1 MVIDFLNSIND
12 SSSLTTSSRTGSLNK
27 ELNEQYFTPIS
38 IASFMSSMFRPINKT
53 VVNFMDAGAG
63 VGNLSASF
71 IAAVCGWAKKP
82 KKIKALLYEIDETL
96 ISDLR
101 RNMDLCNELCRNNN
115 IDLEIIIKNEDFI
128 ESSVEYL
135 KSGENNKLMDYVIL
149 NPPYKKL
156 NTDSRH
162 KKLTLEV
169 GIDVP
174 NYYAAFVALSYRLLD
189 KKAQLVC
196 IIPRSFC
203 NGQYFKAFRNDL
215 INHTKIERLH
225 VFESRKDIFDDDVL
239 QETLI
244 MLLTRNKQ
252 KPTDNIEITE
262 SIKDDFSEL
271 EKVRKLFDDV
281 IFPTDSENIIRIIR
295 DDDSRIVEQMHSLP
309 CELKDLNISVSTGP
323 VVDFR
328 EKKEL
333 LSHQGNIW
341 SLPIIYPENFVNG
354 FVQWPIIGRKP
365 GYILED
371 ESNFKK
377 LREPGIYVLVK
388 RMSSKEERKR
398 VVAAVYDSQQISRTK
413 VAFDNKVNYY
423 HINNMGLNNRDFA
436 KGLCLYLNSSLVDNY
451 FRTFSGST
459 QVNVGDLKGL
469 KYPSRIDLTLLGQ
482 VYGNE
487 LPSQEEIDDLIHQNL
502 FAQHNVKK

>member
-1 MVIDFLNSIND
+1 MVINFLNNINK
-12 SSSLTTSSRTGSLNK
+12 SSSLTTSSRTGSVNK
-27 ELNEQYFTPIS
+27 EINEQYFTPIA
-38 IASFMSSMFRPINKT
+38 IASFMSSMFRPIKKT
-53 VVNFMDAGAG
+53 VINFMDAGAG

-71 IAAVCGWAKKP
+71 IAAVCNWEKKP
-82 KKIKALLYEIDETL
+82 KKIKALLYEIDMTL
-96 ISDLR
+96 IPDLR
-101 RNMDLCNELCRNNN
+101 KNMELCNELCSYNN

-128 ESSVEYL
+128 EGSVESL
-135 KSGENNKLMDYVIL
+135 KSGKDNELFDYVIL

-156 NTDSRH
+156 NTHSRH

-215 INHTKIERLH
+215 INNNRIEKLH
-225 VFESRKDIFDDDVL
+225 IFESRKDIFDDDVL

-244 MLLTRNKQ
+244 MLLTRTEQ

-271 EKVRKLFDDV
+271 EKVRKRFDDV
-281 IFPTDSENIIRIIR
+281 IFPTDSEKVIRIIR

-309 CELKDLNISVSTGP
+309 CELKDLNINVSTGP

-328 EKKEL
+328 ENQEL

-354 FVQWPIIGRKP
+354 FVQWPIMGRKP

-398 VVAAVYDSQQISRTK
+398 IVAAVYDSQQVSRTK

-423 HINNMGLNNRDFA
+423 HVNNMGLSNRNCA
-436 KGLCLYLNSSLVDNY
+436 KGLSIYLNSSLVDFY

-459 QVNVGDLKGL
+459 QVNVTDLKVL
-469 KYPSRIDLTLLGQ
+469 RYPSVEQLENLGES
-482 VYGNE
+482 YGDE
-487 LPSQEEIDDLIHQNL
+487 LPSQDEIDNIIIEVL
-502 FAQHNVKK
+502 FR